1 MIVPAP
7 FSRCD
12 NEARHGCHVVVI
24 NDGASSSTREQQQWE
39 SLVSA
44 PVNAVERVERALRA
58 RGGYRAAEVLRKRSR
73 YLAGLS
79 PYEMVQAPHG
89 DRVVL
94 AELENI
100 VRQAGA
106 TVS

>member
-1 MIVPAP
+1 MAP
-7 FSRCD
+7 
-12 NEARHGCHVVVI
+12 HVRR
-24 NDGASSSTREQQQWE
+24 GKQQQPE
-39 SLVSA
+39 SLVNA

-58 RGGYRAAEVLRKRSR
+58 RVGDRAAEVLKKRSR

-79 PYEMVQAPHG
+79 PYEMAQAPHG

-94 AELENI
+94 AELDNI

-106 TVS
+106 TVP

>member
-1 MIVPAP
+1 M
-7 FSRCD
+7 
-12 NEARHGCHVVVI
+12 
-24 NDGASSSTREQQQWE
+24 
-39 SLVSA
+39 SA
-44 PVNAVERVERALRA
+44 LVNAVERVERALRA
-58 RGGYRAAEVLRKRSR
+58 RIGDRAAEVLTKRSR

-79 PYEMVQAPHG
+79 PYEMIQAPHG

-94 AELENI
+94 AELDNI